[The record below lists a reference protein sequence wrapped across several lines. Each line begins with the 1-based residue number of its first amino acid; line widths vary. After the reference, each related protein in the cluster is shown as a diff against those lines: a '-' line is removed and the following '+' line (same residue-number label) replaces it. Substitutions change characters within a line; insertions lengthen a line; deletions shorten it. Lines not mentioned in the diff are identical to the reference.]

1 MMFLRRCLSI
11 MWNKKQTSKWVAS
24 EASAELKD
32 KAAPKMAKSIAGSA
46 LGQTPFH
53 KVILARRVPKK

>member
-1 MMFLRRCLSI
+1 

-53 KVILARRVPKK
+53 KVILARKVPKK